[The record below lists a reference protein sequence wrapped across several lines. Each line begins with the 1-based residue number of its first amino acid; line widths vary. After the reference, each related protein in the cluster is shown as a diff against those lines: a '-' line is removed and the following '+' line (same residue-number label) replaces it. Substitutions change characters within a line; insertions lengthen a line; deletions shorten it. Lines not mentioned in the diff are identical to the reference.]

1 MNGRTKLLLAVAITS
16 IGACGKKKSDQ
27 TAIPTAVVGR
37 RDIVVTAQATGT
49 VQPADTVP
57 VKSQASGLVMKMPIE
72 VGQQVKP
79 GDLLVQIDTRTLNND
94 YQRTTSAAAAAEA
107 NVTVTRAA
115 LQRANDLY
123 AQKVITADEHEAAVV
138 NAANAKSQLV
148 ATQTALS
155 TAKQQLDYA
164 TLRSQVSGTVISKTA
179 AVGTVVSSATSNVG
193 GGSTILTIADLHHVR
208 MQALVN
214 ETDVGNVHEGMPVSV
229 TIDAFP
235 GRQFSG
241 VVEKVQ
247 PQAVIQQSVTM
258 FPVLVSL
265 PNTDLALLP
274 GMNGEVS
281 IITQNRRNVIAVP
294 NDAVRG
300 MKDAMGI
307 GLALGISQDT
317 MDAITSRRGGGGPGG
332 AGGAGGRGG
341 NRGGAGGRGAGAPG
355 GAAGGAAGG
364 AGGANGGAGG
374 AGASGAGGGGFGGGI
389 TVPDSVCTAVMKKL
403 DAVKARPMLDSL
415 RSQMRAGTI
424 DSTAMRTRVQAI
436 YKQAGV
442 AADTARTCMR
452 NASGGAGGGG
462 GGIAIGAPVVAFVKT
477 ATGWSPRVVRLGVS
491 DFDYTEVVSGLKEND
506 TVALLATIA
515 LQASRDQSSA
525 RARSIVGGGLPGGS
539 QTPPAGGARTGGGGP
554 PR

>member
-1 MNGRTKLLLAVAITS
+1 MNGRTKLLLALAVTS
-16 IGACGKKKSDQ
+16 IAACSKKKNDQ
-27 TAIPTAVVGR
+27 AAIPTASIGR

-49 VQPADTVP
+49 VEPEDTVP
-57 VKSQASGLVMKMPIE
+57 VKSQASGLVMKMPVEI
-72 VGQQVKP
+72 GQQVKP

-94 YQRTTSAAAAAEA
+94 YQRTKSAEAAAEA
-107 NVTVTRAA
+107 NVTVTKAA

-138 NAANAKSQLV
+138 NAANAKSQL
-148 ATQTALS
+148 ASAQAAFS
-155 TAKQQLDYA
+155 TAQQQLDYA

-241 VVEKVQ
+241 TVEKVQ

-281 IITQNRRNVIAVP
+281 IITQNRRNVLAVP

-317 MDAITSRRGGGGPGG
+317 MNAITSRRGGGGFGGGFGGG
-332 AGGAGGRGG
+332 ARGG
-341 NRGGAGGRGAGAPG
+341 NRG
-355 GAAGGAAGG
+355 GAAGGAAGPG
-364 AGGANGGAGG
+364 ASGAPRTGGTGGTGGAGG
-374 AGASGAGGGGFGGGI
+374 QAASGQGAGGYGAPI
-389 TVPDSVCTAVMKKL
+389 TVPDSVCAVVMKKL
-403 DAVKARPMLDSL
+403 DAAKARPMLDTL

-424 DSTAMRTRVQAI
+424 DTAAMRTRMQAI
-436 YKQAGV
+436 YSKAGV
-442 AADTARTCMR
+442 AADTARSCMR
-452 NASGGAGGGG
+452 NASGGAGGQG

-477 ATGWSPRVVRLGVS
+477 ATGWSPRIVRLGVS
-491 DFDYTEVVSGLKEND
+491 DFDYTEVVSGLKEGD

-539 QTPPAGGARTGGGGP
+539 QAPPAGGARTGGGGP